1 MSTKHFLHLRAPG
14 NWINDPNGFIYF
26 KGYYH
31 LFYQYFPYGPQWGT
45 MHWGHAVSTDL
56 VHWQHKGIA
65 LFPTKEYDK
74 NGCFSGSALNIDD
87 TLYLY
92 YTGVKYKC
100 ADEENIHVP
109 KNNEFFSAQ
118 AMITSDDGFTF
129 DNFNGKKEIVLAAME
144 LAKWNPGLSES
155 DFIYHGKLTD
165 DLIAFAEVYMSKVT
179 PQMVK
184 VSIGLRSAELEGAA
198 MPGIMKVPLIFKKVL
213 MNYFTEMTAKG
224 KMRECDIESVSLQFI
239 AMNFGF
245 VFLEASFGDKL
256 IGVSKKDYIR
266 KSVELFVNGINA

>member
-1 MSTKHFLHLRAPG
+1 MYDETQLRIIDATMTL
-14 NWINDPNGFIYF
+14 IIE
-26 KGYYH
+26 KGYSGATSKSIAK
-31 LFYQYFPYGPQWGT
+31 LAG
-45 MHWGHAVSTDL
+45 VNEST
-56 VHWQHKGIA
+56 I
-65 LFPTKEYDK
+65 FRR
-74 NGCFSGSALNIDD
+74 
-87 TLYLY
+87 
-92 YTGVKYKC
+92 
-100 ADEENIHVP
+100 
-109 KNNEFFSAQ
+109 
-118 AMITSDDGFTF
+118 
-129 DNFNGKKEIVLAAME
+129 FNGKKEIVLAAME
-144 LAKWNPGLSES
+144 LAKWNTGLSES

-224 KMRECDIESVSLQFI
+224 KMRECDIVSVYLQFI